1 MAKKQTSSSEPVV
14 AEEPPRPE
22 EQFKLDEGTVAPPSS
37 YVSRRERA
45 ANAPKTY
52 GARSARE
59 RRAGRA
65 PRGDSPRREKVEA
78 YSAETVADLLENPT
92 LTVSEAQLRAEY
104 SYVIA
109 DIRSMALLSAG
120 LIAALIVL
128 AQVLPK

>member
-1 MAKKQTSSSEPVV
+1 MAKKQSSSSEPIV
-14 AEEPPRPE
+14 AEEPIKPE

-45 ANAPKTY
+45 GNAPKTY

-65 PRGDSPRREKVEA
+65 PRGDAPRREKVEE
-78 YSAETVADLLENPT
+78 YSSEVVADVLNHPT
-92 LTVSEAQLRAEY
+92 ITVTEAQLREEY

-109 DIRSMALLSAG
+109 DIRSMAILSAG
-120 LIAALIVL
+120 LVALLVVL
-128 AQVLPK
+128 AQILPK